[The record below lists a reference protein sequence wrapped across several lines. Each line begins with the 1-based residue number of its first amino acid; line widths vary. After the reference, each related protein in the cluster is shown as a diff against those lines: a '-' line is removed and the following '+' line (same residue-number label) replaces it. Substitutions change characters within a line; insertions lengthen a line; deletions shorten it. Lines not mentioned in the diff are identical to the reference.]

1 MAQIKTVVSNTLP
14 TPKEIYGYTIIII
27 IIIIIKHAKH
37 LEKQM

>member
-27 IIIIIKHAKH
+27 IIIKHAKH

>member
-27 IIIIIKHAKH
+27 IIIIKHAKH

>member
-27 IIIIIKHAKH
+27 IKHAKH